1 MDIHKDCYSA
11 IDLTQQGGPHR
22 RETLEVPGC
31 RFKCRVKIARTGT
44 RIWLSVLAPFDRDS
58 VCSAVIDTSLG
69 DREISRHG
77 VPARIMILQR
87 DRMPF
92 GESLELV

>member
-1 MDIHKDCYSA
+1 MYD
-11 IDLTQQGGPHR
+11 
-22 RETLEVPGC
+22 VPGTARSEGATVGSARLNC

-92 GESLELV
+92 GEGLELV